1 MLRKQETSILTLM
14 LLGALATTYSSLSAV
29 LAIAPAL
36 AQSPSPT
43 AFPLPTTLPNDLL
56 VKIDGSSS
64 MTVINESLKN
74 RFENQYQGT
83 TVELAADGTNA
94 ALEALLDGQIDLA
107 AVGRPLTDAEKSQ
120 GLIEVPISREKI
132 AIIVGD
138 GNPFNGNLTFEQF
151 ARMFRGE
158 ITDWSQVGG
167 APGPVRF
174 VDRPD
179 TSDTRL
185 ALSRYAVFQAAP
197 FQSGA
202 TTTQVTAD
210 DTAAVIRELG
220 SDGISYA
227 IASQVL
233 NQDGGIKIVSM
244 HNTLP
249 DDPKYPYS
257 QPRGYVY
264 KAAPSPAVLAFLG
277 FATSSVGQDIIA
289 QARQTEATVVAAAT
303 PSVNPS
309 GALGAPASPGASSTL
324 ASPNVAAASPDAASP
339 DAASPGAA
347 SPGAAAAP
355 SAAQESRFP
364 LWWLLPLLALLG
376 GLLWFFKGRRS
387 EPAPSSPS
395 AAIPPVVPPIDPAA
409 SPVAAEAIAPPD
421 GSAVNPPST
430 VPVADL
436 AVPGLANGNAMAA
449 AGAAGAA
456 GAIALGAVLIGK
468 TAPKSRII
476 LTPRRSDDAY
486 AYWEAPEAHKAELR
500 QKGGQDLT
508 LRVYD
513 VTDIDLNRQPAHS
526 TQDYSVADL
535 DQDHHVPIPAA
546 ERDYLAEIGY
556 LTPDQKWLALAR
568 SNTVRVPATIAPL
581 LAVASAPDPAI
592 AAGSGVVT
600 EMTDDRAIAPTGIAP
615 TDIAPTDIVPT
626 TTVSAA
632 ASTIDFPVSTPE
644 ANMIPSTPDTPLA
657 TPVSGTP
664 SPVETDTPPIGAMLA
679 GGAAL
684 VAGAAALGMRSTE
697 EEQSLVEATKF
708 DLGQTDLSREA
719 LADVDEGL
727 VDLPEGYG
735 ESRII
740 LMPRDPQWGYTYW
753 DIPNEHRETVRQQG
767 GQRLALRLYD
777 VTGLDMNS
785 QQPHSLQQYDCD
797 ELSRSWY
804 VPIPVSD
811 RDYLAE
817 IGYLTASG
825 AWLLLARSNSVRI
838 PPIYPSDWFEDQFMT
853 LDWNNDLQSR
863 TFLAL
868 VPPAQRITAVENPL
882 YDEIFDMAQSADAM
896 RLAGSL
902 FGSMQQVSS
911 SLFGSMH
918 MVSGSALASM
928 TTKPIPTGFVPSA
941 VSSYVFTP
949 GIGMSGIGMS
959 GIGMSGIGMSGIGLG
974 ASMPPLRARKFWL
987 VADAEL
993 IVYGVTEPDATVTI
1007 AGQPIKLNPDG
1018 TFRFHMSFQDGLID
1032 FPILAVAV
1040 DGVQTR
1046 SVHMKFDR
1054 NTPER
1059 RTNTKDEA
1067 VDESY

>member
-14 LLGALATTYSSLSAV
+14 LLGALATTSNSLSAV
-29 LAIAPAL
+29 LAGAPAL

-43 AFPLPTTLPNDLL
+43 AFPLPTTLPDDLL

-83 TVELAADGTNA
+83 TVELAADGTDA
-94 ALEALLDGQIDLA
+94 ALEALLDGQTDLA

-132 AIIVGD
+132 AIIVGAD
-138 GNPFNGNLTFEQF
+138 NPFNGNLTFEQF

-202 TTTQVTAD
+202 TTTQVAAD
-210 DTAAVIRELG
+210 DTAAVIQELG

-233 NQDGGIKIVSM
+233 NQDGGVKIVSM

-277 FATSSVGQDIIA
+277 FATSSVGQDVIA
-289 QARQTEATVVAAAT
+289 QARQTEANVVVAAT
-303 PSVNPS
+303 PSVNS
-309 GALGAPASPGASSTL
+309 SVALGASSTL
-324 ASPNVAAASPDAASP
+324 ASPLTSPLASPLASPLTSPNVAAASPDAASP
-339 DAASPGAA
+339 DAASPD
-347 SPGAAAAP
+347 AAATP
-355 SAAQESRFP
+355 SAVQESKSP
-364 LWWLLPLLALLG
+364 LWWLLPLLAVLGG

-387 EPAPSSPS
+387 DPAPSSTS
-395 AAIPPVVPPIDPAA
+395 AATPPVVPTEPVTP
-409 SPVAAEAIAPPD
+409 PVAVGAIAPPD
-421 GSAVNPPST
+421 ASRVNPPST
-430 VPVADL
+430 IPASSS
-436 AVPGLANGNAMAA
+436 ANSSAMAA
-449 AGAAGAA
+449 GAAA
-456 GAIALGAVLIGK
+456 GAIALGAALIGK

-476 LTPRRSDDAY
+476 LTPRSSDDAY
-486 AYWEAPEAHKAELR
+486 AYWEVPEAYRSELR

-513 VTDIDLNRQPAHS
+513 VTDIDLNHQSAHS
-526 TQDYSVADL
+526 IQDYNVAEL
-535 DQDHHVPIPAA
+535 DQDRHVPIPSA

-556 LTPDQKWLALAR
+556 STADREWLALAR
-568 SNTVRVPATIAPL
+568 SNAVRVPAAIAPL
-581 LAVASAPDPAI
+581 LSVASEQDLAVDAPIVGAEI
-592 AAGSGVVT
+592 A
-600 EMTDDRAIAPTGIAP
+600 DDRAIAPIA
-615 TDIAPTDIVPT
+615 AVLA
-626 TTVSAA
+626 VASA
-632 ASTIDFPVSTPE
+632 TDFPVSVTE
-644 ANMIPSTPDTPLA
+644 ADVTEADVIPDTPLA
-657 TPVSGTP
+657 APASVPP
-664 SPVETDTPPIGAMLA
+664 SPVEPTMPPSTMPPSGAVLA

-684 VAGAAALGMRSTE
+684 VAEAAALGMRSSE

-708 DLGQTDLSREA
+708 DVGQTDLSREA

-735 ESRII
+735 ESRIV
-740 LMPRDPQWGYTYW
+740 LMPRDPQWGYAYW

-777 VTGLDMNS
+777 VTALDINN
-785 QQPHSLQQYDCD
+785 QQSHSMQQYDCD

-811 RDYLAE
+811 RDYVAE

-853 LDWNNDLQSR
+853 LDWNNELQGR

-868 VPPAQRITAVENPL
+868 VPPDQRTAAVENPL
-882 YDEIFDMAQSADAM
+882 YDEIFDMAQSTEAM

-902 FGSMQQVSS
+902 FGSMQQVPG

-918 MVSGSALASM
+918 MVSGSALESM
-928 TTKPIPTGFVPSA
+928 TTKLIPTGFVPGA
-941 VSSYVFTP
+941 VSSYVFAP
-949 GIGMSGIGMS
+949 EVGMSGIGMS
-959 GIGMSGIGMSGIGLG
+959 GIGMSGIGFG

-993 IVYGVTEPDATVTI
+993 IVYGATEPDATVTI

-1046 SVHMKFDR
+1046 SVHLKFNR
-1054 NTPER
+1054 STPER

-1067 VDESY
+1067 IDKSY